1 MAYFLVAGFST
12 GLLSFWLTGWV
23 YRHNPRLRWGWFF
36 LVRALMMAIAYL
48 PFS

>member
-1 MAYFLVAGFST
+1 MTYFLVT
-12 GLLSFWLTGWV
+12 GSISGLFAFWLTGWA
-23 YRHNPRLRWGWFF
+23 YRDNPRLRWGWFF